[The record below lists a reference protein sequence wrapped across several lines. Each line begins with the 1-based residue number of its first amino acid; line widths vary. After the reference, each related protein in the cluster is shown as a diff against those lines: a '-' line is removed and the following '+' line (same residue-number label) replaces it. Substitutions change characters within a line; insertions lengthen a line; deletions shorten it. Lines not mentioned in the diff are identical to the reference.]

1 MYDSQLNQKNS
12 PQCKM
17 HLAFLVIVGITLTGC
32 AIPGNLVAL
41 VQTPTAT
48 PLSIT
53 DDCTKNTEPT
63 EQDVKYALAFAG
75 NTFDPGSW
83 DRSYTVQSMR
93 VSVTWFSKDKRKVV
107 FLDYLLYNCGFK
119 QSDWDYVLADR
130 TFREIRFQGYRNVNH
145 VASCARNESNLH
157 LVEYTA
163 QHSETNY
170 RIRFWATLTGPT
182 RLLNMDLTFPE
193 ESRTDL
199 DRYSSRLFPNL
210 NSCPR

>member
-1 MYDSQLNQKNS
+1 
-12 PQCKM
+12 M
-17 HLAFLVIVGITLTGC
+17 HLAFLVIVGIILTGC
-32 AIPGNLVAL
+32 VIPGNLAVL

-63 EQDVKYALAFAG
+63 EQDVKYALAFSG

-93 VSVTWFSKDKRKVV
+93 VSVTWFSKDKKKMV
-107 FLDYLLYNCGFK
+107 FLDHLIYSCGFK
-119 QSDWDYVLADR
+119 QSDWDYVLADQ
-130 TFREIRFQGYRNVNH
+130 TFRIRFQSYQNLNRVT
-145 VASCARNESNLH
+145 SCTRNESNLK

-170 RIRFWATLTGPT
+170 RIRFWATLNEPT
-182 RLLNMDLTFPE
+182 RLLNVALVFPE

-199 DRYSSRLFPNL
+199 DRYSSRFFPNL
-210 NSCPR
+210 SSCSR